1 MPRTSREYWNRRM
14 LQDKARVV
22 NNAERYLQK
31 EQKRLYSQTA
41 KEIQDEI
48 EKLYETFADQQN
60 ITLAEAKRRIRDAD
74 FKKIDFDAMVEE
86 SLDLLR
92 KIREGNLPEEVLEE
106 LERQHKLL
114 EDQLAALSKR
124 GQISYLDMRRIEIEK
139 KLLSLYDAQQ
149 QNIYDYLQSEYEDSY
164 YRQVYNTQQQVGYGY
179 DFVQPNAAA
188 VDRAILNTYNRENF
202 SKTLYAHCKH
212 FSKDLRDSLTVGLIR
227 GESLDKIAR
236 RIQGRMGVALSAAK
250 RLVRTETAYVYE
262 QATKAAYEESGVE
275 WYEYMATLDNKTS
288 EVCRDLDGKRFRV
301 KDAKPG
307 ENYPPM
313 HPNCRSTTVCFFPE
327 DEGKRKYDTR
337 LARDENGRT
346 YEVPASMTYR
356 EWQKKYG
363 QEADD
368 RGKRRL
374 LKQDERNELKKPI
387 GLSEVPYA
395 KEILRTVERNP
406 SPAARLLLKYYDQI
420 RISNTSAKG
429 GGVYRPSRK
438 TIRYNAEYDR
448 EDPRGRHTTLFH
460 KIGHMIDDLTGRMS
474 ETGGFREALQEDGT
488 GLFRTLLSEGI
499 CDTMEEAYRYV
510 NRRMKEPSYHAVRDL
525 LRATTDLPIEGDP
538 GMHTKEY
545 WQKPGKLEHEA
556 FAQFFSASLVEDEE
570 KQKSLQQTFP
580 HAWRIFEEMMKDG

>member
-1 MPRTSREYWNRRM
+1 MAKPSKEYWNRRM
-14 LQDKARVV
+14 LQDKARVI

-41 KEIQDEI
+41 KEIEEEI

-74 FKKIDFDAMVEE
+74 FKKIDFDGLIQE
-86 SLDLLR
+86 SLELQK
-92 KIREGNLPEEVLEE
+92 KIREGNLPEEVLQE

-114 EDQLAALSKR
+114 EDQLAAFSKR

-139 KLLSLYDAQQ
+139 KLLSLYDTQQ

-164 YRQVYNTQQQVGYGY
+164 YRQVYNTQQQVGHGY

-212 FSKDLRDSLTVGLIR
+212 FSKDLRDNLTVGLIR
-227 GESLDKIAR
+227 GESLDKMAR

-288 EVCRDLDGKRFRV
+288 EVCQDLDGKHFRV

-327 DEGKRKYDTR
+327 DEEKRKQDTR
-337 LARDENGRT
+337 IARDENGRT

-356 EWQKKYG
+356 EWARKHTDGMALLTHEEKGALNQYMSFDSYRIN
-363 QEADD
+363 EAL
-368 RGKRRL
+368 RSKRRL
-374 LKQDERNELKKPI
+374 TENEKQMVSRMDSALEKLEDYQGVVVRCLDIKDEQKLQDFLEKHQVGKKVRYREYTPCSTEE
-387 GLSEVPYA
+387 GY
-395 KEILRTVERNP
+395 NP
-406 SPAARLLLKYYDQI
+406 EANIIIYRQS
-420 RISNTSAKG
+420 TKG
-429 GGVYRPSRK
+429 K
-438 TIRYNAEYDR
+438 N
-448 EDPRGRHTTLFH
+448 
-460 KIGHMIDDLTGRMS
+460 M
-474 ETGGFREALQEDGT
+474 T
-488 GLFRTLLSEGI
+488 GLNPAEKEVLYKRDSRFKVENVVEQEGVI
-499 CDTMEEAYRYV
+499 YIMEE
-510 NRRMKEPSYHAVRDL
+510 E
-525 LRATTDLPIEGDP
+525 I
-538 GMHTKEY
+538 
-545 WQKPGKLEHEA
+545 
-556 FAQFFSASLVEDEE
+556 
-570 KQKSLQQTFP
+570 
-580 HAWRIFEEMMKDG
+580 